1 LRHFNFAAELAL
13 EDDGVVVPQVATP
26 ASGGGGGGGGGVAFG
41 QEVVGGCTNFG
52 NVVDVGVLRE
62 GITEVGKRGSV

>member
-1 LRHFNFAAELAL
+1 MRHFNFAAELAL

-26 ASGGGGGGGGGVAFG
+26 ASGGGGGGGGVAFG
-41 QEVVGGCTNFG
+41 EEVVGGCTNFG

>member
-26 ASGGGGGGGGGVAFG
+26 ASGGGGGGGGVAFG

>member
-26 ASGGGGGGGGGVAFG
+26 ASGGGGGVAFG

-52 NVVDVGVLRE
+52 NVVDVRVLRE

>member
-1 LRHFNFAAELAL
+1 M
-13 EDDGVVVPQVATP
+13 EDDGVDVPQVATP
-26 ASGGGGGGGGGVAFG
+26 ASGGGGGGGGVAFG
-41 QEVVGGCTNFG
+41 EEVVGGCTNFG

>member
-26 ASGGGGGGGGGVAFG
+26 ASGGGGGGVAFG

>member
-1 LRHFNFAAELAL
+1 M
-13 EDDGVVVPQVATP
+13 EDDCVVVPQVATP
-26 ASGGGGGGGGGVAFG
+26 ASGGGGGVAFG
-41 QEVVGGCTNFG
+41 QEVVGGCPNFG

>member
-1 LRHFNFAAELAL
+1 MRHFNFAAELAL

-26 ASGGGGGGGGGVAFG
+26 ASGGGGGGGGVAFG